1 MVSII
6 SQRLVEIPVN
16 DCVAEKVLDSYYYL
30 INEVKHATIPVDDN
44 LGILQFG
51 KIVQK

>member
-16 DCVAEKVLDSYYYL
+16 DCVAEKVFDSYL